1 MPVKRILSLG
11 EVRFETG
18 YGWLET
24 WLKPDPDEGGGD
36 RRDLCEV
43 VYLNGH
49 VMDESGSLVNMDRL
63 RESYNRAYG
72 ERVWNERP
80 TAEEMDLMSWEGETG
95 YGETETDR
103 G

>member
-1 MPVKRILSLG
+1 MPVKRILSFV
-11 EVRFETG
+11 EVLCGTG
-18 YGWLET
+18 HGWLET

-36 RRDLCEV
+36 LRDLSECV
-43 VYLNGH
+43 FLNGH

-63 RESYNRAYG
+63 RETYNRAYG

-95 YGETETDR
+95 NGETETDR